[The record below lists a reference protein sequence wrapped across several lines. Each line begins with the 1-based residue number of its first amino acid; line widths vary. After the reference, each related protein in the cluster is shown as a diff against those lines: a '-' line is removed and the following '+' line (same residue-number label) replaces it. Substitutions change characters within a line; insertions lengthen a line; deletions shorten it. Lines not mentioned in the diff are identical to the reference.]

1 MGDVVRPEFGQKR
14 DGKRRREA
22 EVVFQPLHVFGDA
35 AGYRICLIRDA
46 GGPEGNVL
54 KVVAGQVR
62 GCEYEPVA
70 TLPNTP
76 AGWSEATTA
85 GMAILRTL
93 GMIESINNGPPL

>member
-14 DGKRRREA
+14 DGKRPREA
-22 EVVFQPLHVFGDA
+22 EVVFQALHVFGDA

-46 GGPEGNVL
+46 RGPERDVL
-54 KVVAGQVR
+54 KVVAGQVI

-70 TLPNTP
+70 ILPNTP

-93 GMIESINNGPPL
+93 EMIESITNRLPL